1 MPVFYLNDKNIFP
14 PVSFAE
20 KNGIIAVGGDL
31 TPERLMKA
39 YENGIFPWFSEGDPI
54 IWWSPDP
61 RFVLYPED
69 IKVSRSMNQEFRKG
83 TFKITADLAFEQVIQ
98 ECRKPRKHES
108 GTWITDDIVK
118 GYTALHKSGYAHSI
132 EAWKDGHLAGG
143 LYGVSLGGCFFGESM
158 FTREKNGSKAAF
170 ITLARKLAELNFD
183 IIDCQV
189 YTAHLESLGAVEIP
203 RREFTEILNISLTRE
218 TIAGDWSKNSLFD
231 FSSNA

>member
-1 MPVFYLNDKNIFP
+1 MPVFYLNEKNIFP

-31 TPERLMKA
+31 SPERLIKA
-39 YENGIFPWFSEGDPI
+39 YKNGIFPWFSEGDPI

-61 RFVLYPED
+61 RFVLFPEE
-69 IKVSRSMNQEFRKG
+69 IKISRSMKQEFRKG
-83 TFKITADLAFEQVIQ
+83 TFTITADKAFEHVIQ

-118 GYTALHKSGYAHSI
+118 GYTALHKAGYAHSI
-132 EAWKDGHLAGG
+132 EAWKDDQLAGG

-158 FTREKNGSKAAF
+158 FTREPNASKAAF
-170 ITLARKLAELNFD
+170 ITLARRLAELNFD

-189 YTAHLESLGAVEIP
+189 YTGHLESLGAIEIA
-203 RREFTEILNISLTRE
+203 REEFTAILAASLDRD
-218 TIAGDWSKNSLFD
+218 TIRGNWSQNSLFD
-231 FSSNA
+231 FSSGF